1 MDAIV
6 VDGLEKTYAKGVRA
20 LDGVSFAVPRG
31 EVFAL
36 LGPNGAG
43 KSTTVRILATLTLPD
58 AGRASVTGHDVVRD
72 AAAVRRSIG
81 FVSQH
86 SGADPN
92 ATGREN
98 LLLQGHVHGLGG
110 RPIRTRVEE
119 LLEALG
125 IAEAADRLVR
135 TYSGGMRRRLD
146 IGLGLVQRPSV
157 LFLDEPT
164 TGLDPAARAGMWEE
178 LERLAV
184 QEALT
189 VLLTTHYL
197 EEADRLAHR
206 LAIVSRGKVVVEGT
220 PETLKRGLRGD
231 SVTVELADGNGDAP
245 TAEAAVRE
253 LGGVHET
260 SLDGK
265 VLRARV
271 EHGGTAVPGILSTLE
286 GRGIPVAA
294 VTVARPSL
302 DDVYLHVTGRDFRT
316 EDEEGA

>member
-6 VDGLEKTYAKGVRA
+6 VDRLEKTYAKGVRA

-58 AGRASVTGHDVVRD
+58 AGRASVAGHDVVHD

-86 SGADPN
+86 SGADAN

-110 RPIRTRVEE
+110 RPLRTRVDE

-178 LERLAV
+178 LERLAT

-206 LAIVSRGKVVVEGT
+206 LAIVSRGKVVAEGA
-220 PETLKRGLRGD
+220 PESLKRGLRGD
-231 SVTVELADGNGDAP
+231 SVTVELAEGNGDARG
-245 TAEAAVRE
+245 AEAAVRE

-260 SLDGK
+260 ALDGK